1 MQIKLTAMWIRFL
14 IAVLTLSAAF
24 TCAASEKSLAEL
36 KRAAIASPRS
46 SEIWDRYGMALAH
59 ARRFKD
65 AQNALDHA
73 LGFAPQDNK
82 HILYHLALV
91 HAWSGNYKE
100 ATRRYEQLLQRYPR
114 DSAIRIDYGQTLA
127 WDRRFREA
135 ATQYKNVLVSEPR
148 NIEALRHLGIL
159 EAWQGR
165 YVDALVQLER
175 GLAIDPKNPTL
186 IADRAEVLSWKGDLA
201 EATKAYEALVQ
212 LAPKKAEYWL
222 KLAQVY
228 AWHGRTRQARE
239 SYEKLLHLDQGN
251 MDAYIGLAR
260 VYLDNHQYTEA
271 DKVLREAL
279 TIFPADARLTQEL
292 SALAAKKSLSFRDVV
307 ELIEP
312 LIFVAILLVLTRH
325 IWRYRRVLRRRH
337 ITTRILLPALP
348 ALALLIVVVY
358 VFVLLGGTYYQEVSA
373 ATQLLELVALSAL
386 LLLTLTLVW
395 LLRFERPQRQKTVL
409 AIGAHPDDIEFGC
422 GATLLRLREEGATT
436 YGLVLSVGERGHD
449 ISAVS
454 QLRIDEARA
463 AAQVIELSDITFH
476 NFPDTQLH
484 EHKEAIRVAIE
495 QALVRWQPD
504 IIFTHNGHDVHTDH
518 HTVFDATREAA
529 RGAYTIL
536 CYENPNTPPAF
547 NPGYFIDVSDYIE
560 DKISALAR
568 HKTQM
573 GKSYADAAVV
583 RATAAFRG
591 TQARVTLAEGFE
603 AVRVLEKAAAP

>member
-1 MQIKLTAMWIRFL
+1 MWPRL
-14 IAVLTLSAAF
+14 LLAALTLSVVFSAA
-24 TCAASEKSLAEL
+24 AAEKTLAEL
-36 KRAAIASPRS
+36 EQAANSNPRS
-46 SEIWDRYGMALAH
+46 SEAWDRYGMALAH
-59 ARRFKD
+59 ERRFKEAQD
-65 AQNALDHA
+65 ALNHA
-73 LGFAPQDNK
+73 LGDAAQNSK

-100 ATRRYEQLLQRYPR
+100 AMRRYEQLLQRYPR

-127 WDRRFREA
+127 WDRRYRDA
-135 ATQYKNVLVSEPR
+135 STQYESVLATEPR
-148 NIEALRHLGIL
+148 NVEALRHLGIL
-159 EAWQGR
+159 ESWQGR
-165 YVDALVQLER
+165 YDQALVYLDR
-175 GLAIDPKNPTL
+175 GLKIDSQHTKL
-186 IADRAEVLSWKGDLA
+186 IADRAEVLSWKGDLT
-201 EATKAYEALVQ
+201 EATKAYELLVQ
-212 LAPKKAEYWL
+212 ITPKKADHWL
-222 KLAQVY
+222 KLAQVN
-228 AWHGRTRQARE
+228 AWNGRTRVARE
-239 SYEKLLHLDQGN
+239 SYEKVMQLDPGN

-279 TIFPADARLTQEL
+279 SRFPTDARLTREL
-292 SALAAKKSLSFRDVV
+292 SALAAKKSLGFKDVV

-312 LIFVAILLVLTRH
+312 LFFVAILLVLARH
-325 IWRYRRVLRRRH
+325 IRRYRRVLRRRH

-358 VFVLLGGTYYQEVSA
+358 VFVLLGGTYYQEISA
-373 ATQLLELVALSAL
+373 ATQLLELAALSAL
-386 LLLTLTLVW
+386 LVLTLTLVW
-395 LLRFERPQRQKTVL
+395 LLRFERPQGQKTVL

-436 YGLVLSVGERGHD
+436 YSLVLSVGERGHD
-449 ISAVS
+449 GSAAGQV
-454 QLRIDEARA
+454 RIEEARA
-463 AAQVIELSDITFH
+463 AARVIELSDIAFH

-495 QALVRWQPD
+495 DALARWQPD

-518 HTVFDATREAA
+518 RTVFDATREAA

-547 NPGYFIDVSDYIE
+547 IPDYFIDVGDYIE
-560 DKISALAR
+560 DKIAALAR

-603 AVRVLEKAAAP
+603 AIRVLEKAPAS

>member
-1 MQIKLTAMWIRFL
+1 MWPRL
-14 IAVLTLSAAF
+14 LLAALTLSVVFSAA
-24 TCAASEKSLAEL
+24 AAEKTLAEL
-36 KRAAIASPRS
+36 EQAANSNPRS
-46 SEIWDRYGMALAH
+46 SEAWDRYGMALAH
-59 ARRFKD
+59 ERRFKEAQD
-65 AQNALDHA
+65 ALNHA
-73 LGFAPQDNK
+73 LGDAAQNSK

-100 ATRRYEQLLQRYPR
+100 AMRRYEQLLQRYPR

-127 WDRRFREA
+127 WDRRYRDA
-135 ATQYKNVLVSEPR
+135 STQYESVLATEPR
-148 NIEALRHLGIL
+148 NVEALRHLGIL
-159 EAWQGR
+159 ESWQGR
-165 YVDALVQLER
+165 YDQALVYLDR
-175 GLAIDPKNPTL
+175 GLKIDSQHTKL
-186 IADRAEVLSWKGDLA
+186 IADRAEVLSWKGDLT
-201 EATKAYEALVQ
+201 EATKAYELLVQ
-212 LAPKKAEYWL
+212 ITPKKADHWL
-222 KLAQVY
+222 KLAQVN
-228 AWHGRTRQARE
+228 AWNGRTRVARE
-239 SYEKLLHLDQGN
+239 SYEKVMQLDPGN

-279 TIFPADARLTQEL
+279 SRFPTDARLTREL
-292 SALAAKKSLSFRDVV
+292 SALAAKKSLGFKDVV

-312 LIFVAILLVLTRH
+312 LFFVAILLVLARH

-358 VFVLLGGTYYQEVSA
+358 VFVLLGGTYYQEISA
-373 ATQLLELVALSAL
+373 ATQLLELAALSAL
-386 LLLTLTLVW
+386 LVLTLTLVW
-395 LLRFERPQRQKTVL
+395 LLRFERPQGQKTVL

-436 YGLVLSVGERGHD
+436 YSLVLSVGERGHD
-449 ISAVS
+449 GSAAGQV
-454 QLRIDEARA
+454 RIEEARA
-463 AAQVIELSDITFH
+463 AARVIELSDIAFH

-495 QALVRWQPD
+495 DALARWQPD

-518 HTVFDATREAA
+518 RTVFDATREAA

-547 NPGYFIDVSDYIE
+547 IPDYFIDVGDYIE
-560 DKISALAR
+560 DKIAALAR

-603 AVRVLEKAAAP
+603 AIRVLEKAPAS